1 MEILKILNIL
11 CAQKAVSGSEK
22 NLLNTVTKILPSSLS
37 ICADNIGNIH
47 IKGGAGVRKILLDA
61 HCDQIGFIVTGFC
74 DNGFLKVSA
83 VGGIDVR
90 TLLGARVEIFG
101 KEKLIGI
108 FSSVPPHLQKD
119 GDSKKFPAIED
130 LALDIGYSLEKAK
143 ELVSLGDIAVVENDA
158 FMLSEN
164 KFCASALDNK
174 AGCAV
179 MLSVMDRLFSE
190 NILKNTCVELVL
202 TSQEEVGLRGAKAVD
217 IKGFDE
223 AISIDV
229 SFGAYPGASEENTGA
244 LGKGPMLG
252 HSPFL
257 SKRITKDL
265 ENLAENLNIPLQHEI
280 MGEGTGT
287 NADALSLSSD
297 IEAALIS
304 IPLRNMHSQVEIADI
319 RDLDAC
325 AMLIEN
331 YIREADAK

>member
-11 CAQKAVSGSEK
+11 CAQKAVSGCEK
-22 NLLNTVTKILPSSLS
+22 NLLSTITKILPSTLS
-37 ICADNIGNIH
+37 ANADNIGNIH
-47 IKGGAGVRKILLDA
+47 IKGGEGKNKILLDA

-83 VGGIDVR
+83 IGGIDVR
-90 TLLGARVEIFG
+90 TLLGAQVEVFG
-101 KEKLIGI
+101 KEKLIGV

-119 GDSKKFPAIED
+119 GDSKKFPALEE
-130 LALDIGYSLEKAK
+130 LAVDIGYSLDKAK
-143 ELVSLGDIAVVENDA
+143 ELVSLGDIAIVENDA

-179 MLSVMDRLFSE
+179 MLSVMDRLFRE
-190 NILKNTCVELVL
+190 DTLKNTCVELVL

-229 SFGAYPGASEENTGA
+229 SFGAYPGASEENTGV

-319 RDLDAC
+319 RDLEAC
-325 AMLIEN
+325 ATLIEN